1 MLNTMVGGGEEQIAA
16 GQKINEVLGEEI
28 KKGERKKEKIA

>member
-1 MLNTMVGGGEEQIAA
+1 MLNTMVVGGEEQIAA